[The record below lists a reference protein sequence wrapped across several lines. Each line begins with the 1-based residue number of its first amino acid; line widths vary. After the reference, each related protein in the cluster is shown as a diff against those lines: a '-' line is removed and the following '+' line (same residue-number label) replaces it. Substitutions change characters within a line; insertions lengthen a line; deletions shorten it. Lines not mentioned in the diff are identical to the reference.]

1 MWKKKKLRKY
11 LAGGNDISFKASC
24 IVFFRLHNL
33 VTSRQQDKQNIIG
46 LEKKLNEEKKIRNG
60 VEVQLNSERKAKKAE
75 EAAAARAVALATAT
89 SAQR

>member
-1 MWKKKKLRKY
+1 MIFLLRPH
-11 LAGGNDISFKASC
+11 GFF
-24 IVFFRLHNL
+24 FFRLHNL

-60 VEVQLNSERKAKKAE
+60 VEAQLNSERKAKKAE

>member
-1 MWKKKKLRKY
+1 MIFLLRPHV
-11 LAGGNDISFKASC
+11 F
-24 IVFFRLHNL
+24 FFRLHNL

-60 VEVQLNSERKAKKAE
+60 VEAQLNSERKAKKAE

>member
-1 MWKKKKLRKY
+1 M
-11 LAGGNDISFKASC
+11 FC
-24 IVFFRLHNL
+24 FFFRLHNL

-60 VEVQLNSERKAKKAE
+60 VEAQLNSERKAKKAE